1 MKKIV
6 LLFVFL
12 IFCVSLFIYLYTFIE
27 IPNNHYLRAI
37 QDKQKLLNETPS
49 PRIVLVGGS
58 NLALGIESEQFKEK
72 LNLNPI
78 NLGLHADLGY
88 EYMIK
93 STIPGIKENDIII
106 LIPEYEYIL
115 EKDFRT
121 KELLMAYTIESE
133 SFCFYNYYE
142 RLNIAS
148 LSFFGQIQRNIRQRY
163 NGYDAYPID
172 TIYNREGFNSFGD
185 LVNYYSF
192 QKNKK
197 PLFDKIC
204 FFTVKQ
210 KQYFEFNDLL
220 ISEAKMR
227 NATVYI
233 TYPCLPKSVYCKKS
247 VDSYKEAITEKYE
260 SIIIGTPEDFIFDD
274 SLFFDSRYHMTEE
287 GKKTRTAKLSELIIT
302 ALQTKPEYSE

>member
-6 LLFVFL
+6 SLFVFL
-12 IFCVSLFIYLYTFIE
+12 VFWICLFIYLFNFIE

-37 QDKQKLLNETPS
+37 QDKQNLLNKTPS

-58 NLALGIESEQFKEK
+58 NLALGIESEQFKKK

-93 STIPGIKENDIII
+93 SIIPGIKENDIII

-115 EKDFRT
+115 EKEFRT
-121 KELLMAYTIESE
+121 KELLMAYTIERK
-133 SFCFYNYYE
+133 SFSFYNYYE
-142 RLNIAS
+142 QLNIAS

-163 NGYDAYPID
+163 NGYEAYPID
-172 TIYNREGFNSFGD
+172 TIYNRAGFNAFGD

-192 QKNKK
+192 ERTNKHA
-197 PLFDKIC
+197 FEKIC

-210 KQYFEFNDLL
+210 NKYFEFNDLL
-220 ISEAKMR
+220 ISEAKR
-227 NATVYI
+227 KKAKVYL

-247 VDSYKEAITEKYE
+247 VDSYKEAINEKYK
-260 SIIIGTPEDFIFDD
+260 SIIIGSPEDFIFDD
-274 SLFFDSRYHMTEE
+274 SLFFDSRYHMTQE
-287 GKKTRTAKLSELIIT
+287 GKIKRTAKLTELIKNT
-302 ALQTKPEYSE
+302 FGESLK